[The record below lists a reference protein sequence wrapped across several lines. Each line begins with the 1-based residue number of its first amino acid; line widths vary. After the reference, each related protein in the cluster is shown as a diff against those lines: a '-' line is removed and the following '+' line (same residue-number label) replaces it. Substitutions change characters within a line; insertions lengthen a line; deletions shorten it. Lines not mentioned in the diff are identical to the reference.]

1 MLKFRRLHLD
11 HSFTITVS
19 RAPVV
24 ITLILEYLSFLF
36 SSLSSCFFFSP
47 RFFPRPHSF
56 LVLFVVLQENLIR
69 RQDFSSEIT
78 GREDGLGNC
87 MDRGEIVY
95 NRKQLSSRLPTRNLG

>member
-56 LVLFVVLQENLIR
+56 LVLFVVLQGKFNSAAGFFFRNHGEGEWIR
-69 RQDFSSEIT
+69 ELHGSR
-78 GREDGLGNC
+78 R
-87 MDRGEIVY
+87 DRV
-95 NRKQLSSRLPTRNLG
+95 